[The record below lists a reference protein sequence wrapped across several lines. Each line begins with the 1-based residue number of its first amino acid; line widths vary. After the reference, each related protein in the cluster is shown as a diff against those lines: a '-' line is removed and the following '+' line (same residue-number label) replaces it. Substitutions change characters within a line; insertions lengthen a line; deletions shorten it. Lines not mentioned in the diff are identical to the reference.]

1 MKQMPVVILCGGK
14 GQRLGEKT
22 IDIPKPLIHI
32 GDKPILWHVMKI
44 YAAQGVNN
52 FVLCLGY
59 KHDEVVKYF
68 KMNDIVRKEGWTVH
82 FEDTGLETSKSQRI
96 NKVLQKG
103 LVETD
108 EFFLAYGDD
117 VADVNIKKLLNQHKK
132 YTPTVTIS
140 IVRLISEFGVVLSS
154 PATGAITRFNEKPI
168 LDEWMN
174 GGFMVMNKR
183 ILDYLD
189 NGELE
194 QEVFN
199 ALVSDKQIRAYRHKG
214 QWKAMNTLKDYMELT
229 SLWHSGKAFW
239 KIWEE

>member
-1 MKQMPVVILCGGK
+1 MKKIPVIILCGGK

-22 IDIPKPLIHI
+22 IDIPKPLISI

-44 YAAQGVNN
+44 YAAQGVRD
-52 FVLCLGY
+52 FILCLGY
-59 KHDEVVKYF
+59 KHDAVVKYF
-68 KMNDIVRKEGWTVH
+68 KRNDIAKKEGWAIH

-96 NKVLQKG
+96 KKVLQKG
-103 LVETD
+103 LVKTE

-117 VADVNIKKLLNQHKK
+117 VADVNIKRLLRQHKK
-132 YTPTVTIS
+132 YHPLATIT

-154 PATGAITRFNEKPI
+154 SATGAITRFKEKPI

-174 GGFMVMNKR
+174 GGFMVMNKKV
-183 ILDYLD
+183 LDYLD
-189 NGELE
+189 RGELE
-194 QEVFN
+194 QEVFD
-199 ALVSDKQIRAYRHKG
+199 ALVSDKEISAYRHRG